1 MKRLT
6 IVVACLLLGACA
18 QPQWRSAIAH
28 SYRLQGSALRQPDP
42 GVAPSVI
49 SVLPVDAAPGLDSQA
64 MLYSPEP
71 GQLLPYR
78 DSGWLAPAPALVRT
92 ALADT
97 LARQRWVAAVEQDAA
112 LAPAPWLLHCTLTRL
127 EHDYARPPG
136 IVRLGLRCE
145 LVRARRIDRRA
156 LAQRIA
162 AASDRGRC
170 CALRGGRAA
179 AARPRAGAGAAADR
193 RGAACGLTA
202 LEAYARAIR
211 SSSAW
216 P

>member
-145 LVRARRIDRRA
+145 LVRARDGSIAAHWHSALRQPLTVGDAAHYAAAAQQLLDRA
-156 LAQRIA
+156 LAQALRRIA
-162 AASDRGRC
+162 AA
-170 CALRGGRAA
+170 L
-179 AARPRAGAGAAADR
+179 RAG
-193 RGAACGLTA
+193 
-202 LEAYARAIR
+202 
-211 SSSAW
+211 
-216 P
+216 